1 MLGKSRLWYKNKL
14 LFIVICI
21 CLGGLWV
28 SNKLLDQD
36 SSRGIVNRLV
46 AENLFNIQSVHTGH
60 SKVKDPVSNFYV
72 EDRPTVTTRHLF
84 LNDFPMDSVSVD
96 HL

>member
-1 MLGKSRLWYKNKL
+1 MLEKSRLWYRNKL

-21 CLGGLWV
+21 CLGVLWI

-46 AENLFNIQSVHTGH
+46 AENLFNIQSVHTGY
-60 SKVKDPVSNFYV
+60 SNVKDPAFKV